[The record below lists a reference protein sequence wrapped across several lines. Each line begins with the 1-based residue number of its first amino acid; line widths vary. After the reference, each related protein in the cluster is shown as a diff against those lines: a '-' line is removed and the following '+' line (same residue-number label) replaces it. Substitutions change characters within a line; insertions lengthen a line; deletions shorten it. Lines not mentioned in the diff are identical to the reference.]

1 MKQSKLIWAMFVKKM
16 PKTII
21 EIGTGHSKHPIAVAY
36 LPLEQIWTLESL
48 GAKLF
53 QFLLF
58 EKTMCYSLKV
68 NVDHE

>member
-16 PKTII
+16 PKTKI
-21 EIGTGHSKHPIAVAY
+21 EIETGHSKHPIAVAY

-48 GAKLF
+48 EAKLF

-58 EKTMCYSLKV
+58 EKTICYSLKV